1 MKILVNYKES
11 EKIRGEHMSNNIIFN
26 IDEKKKAVLSEEN
39 KQELEEIVHEFKEG
53 HYPNVVTKARE
64 FRQKY
69 KQENIISFS
78 MLVEAISLAQTGDT
92 KKSADVISQL
102 YGSVRTHTVD
112 YLIELGELAFLSD
125 YKLTRRILSEA
136 VKRMENENEQDRIKL
151 ARGYLV
157 LGEAEE
163 NLEKFKRAI
172 NYYKKGLAYFE
183 NDDKRDQYMILF
195 LHFKLGVLY
204 STINK
209 PEEAIY
215 YLDKTIEL
223 AGDEHEDIKI
233 NSLVSIAKTYGSM
246 EKEEKAFDYLSIA
259 LPLLEKSSLKN
270 RMVHAEALT
279 EMAFY
284 YFNQSRL
291 EEAIPHYE
299 QAIRVH
305 RGLTTYS
312 ARKLGMI
319 YMQYAYC
326 LEHKEKKNF
335 SLAGRNYEFA
345 VQELEKS
352 NDRELLENAL
362 ADVISFFDQRKN
374 TKKKRY
380 YENKFVKLTN
390 TG

>member
-1 MKILVNYKES
+1 
-11 EKIRGEHMSNNIIFN
+11 MSNNIIFD
-26 IDEKKKAVLSEEN
+26 IDEKMEAVLTDEN
-39 KQELEEIVHEFKEG
+39 KEDLEIIVHEFKEG
-53 HYPNVVTKARE
+53 HYPNVVSKARA
-64 FRQKY
+64 FRK
-69 KQENIISFS
+69 KHKREKANNFS
-78 MLVEAISLAQTGDT
+78 LLVEAISQAQIGAG
-92 KKSADVISQL
+92 KESADVLSDL
-102 YGSVRTHTVD
+102 YHNSNEHTVD
-112 YLIELGELAFLSD
+112 ELIELGELAFLSD

-136 VKRMENENEQDRIKL
+136 VKRMENEHEQDRLKL

-163 NLEKFKRAI
+163 NLEKFKRAV
-172 NYYKKGLAYFE
+172 NYYTKGLNYFE
-183 NDDKRDQYMILF
+183 ANDKRDQYMILF
-195 LHFKLGVLY
+195 LHFKLGVLH

-223 AGDEHEDIKI
+223 AGKENEDMKI

-246 EKEEKAFDYLSIA
+246 DKDEKAFEYLSKA
-259 LPLLEKSSLKN
+259 LPLLEDSNLKG

-284 YFNQSRL
+284 YFNQSHL
-291 EEAIPHYE
+291 EEAIPYYE
-299 QAIRVH
+299 QAVRVY
-305 RGLTTYS
+305 RGLATYS

-326 LEHKEKKNF
+326 LEHKQKRNF
-335 SLAGRNYEFA
+335 SLAGRYYEFA
-345 VQELEKS
+345 IHELEKS

-374 TKKKRY
+374 TRKKRY
-380 YENKFVKLTN
+380 YENKFVQLTN
-390 TG
+390 EIS

>member
-1 MKILVNYKES
+1 MPNS
-11 EKIRGEHMSNNIIFN
+11 IIFD
-26 IDEKKKAVLSEEN
+26 IDKKKKAVLNVEN
-39 KQELEEIVHEFKEG
+39 KSDLEYIVHEFKEG
-53 HYPNVVTKARE
+53 HYPNVVKKARE
-64 FRQKY
+64 FRDKY
-69 KQENIISFS
+69 RQEEIIKF
-78 MLVEAISLAQTGDT
+78 LLLTEAISQAQIGAV
-92 KKSADVISQL
+92 KESAALLSDL
-102 YGSVRTHTVD
+102 YHHTETHSVD
-112 YLIELGELAFLSD
+112 SLMELGELAFLSD
-125 YKLTRRILSEA
+125 YRLTRRILSEA
-136 VKRMENENEQDRIKL
+136 VKRMEKENEEDRIKL

-172 NYYKKGLAYFE
+172 NYYQKGLTYFE
-183 NDDKRDQYMILF
+183 ENDQRDQYMILF
-195 LHFKLGVLY
+195 LHFKLGVLH

-209 PEEAIY
+209 AEDAIF
-215 YLDKTIEL
+215 YLNKTVEL
-223 AGDEHEDIKI
+223 AGDEHEEMKI

-246 EKEEKAFDYLSIA
+246 EEEAKAFEYLSKA

-284 YFNQSRL
+284 YFNQSIL
-291 EEAIPHYE
+291 EKAVSYYE
-299 QAIRVH
+299 YAIRVY
-305 RGLTTYS
+305 RGLTAYS

-326 LEHKEKKNF
+326 LEHMKQKNL

-374 TKKKRY
+374 AKKKRF

>member
-1 MKILVNYKES
+1 
-11 EKIRGEHMSNNIIFN
+11 MSTNIIFD
-26 IDEKKKAVLSEEN
+26 IDEKKDTILDEEN
-39 KQELEEIVHEFKEG
+39 KKELEEIVHEFKAG
-53 HYPNVVTKARE
+53 HYPNVVTKARA
-64 FRQKY
+64 FRGKY
-69 KQENIISFS
+69 KKEKISAFAL
-78 MLVEAISLAQTGDT
+78 LVEAISLAQIGAA
-92 KKSADVISQL
+92 KESAEVISSL
-102 YGSVRTHTVD
+102 YHNPSGHTVD
-112 YLIELGELAFLSD
+112 GLIELGELAFLSD
-125 YKLTRRILSEA
+125 YKLSRRILSEA
-136 VKRMENENEQDRIKL
+136 VKRMENDIEEDRIKL

-163 NLEKFKRAI
+163 NLEKFKRAVT
-172 NYYKKGLAYFE
+172 YYKKGLNCFE
-183 NDDKRDQYMILF
+183 ESDKRDQYMILF
-195 LHFKLGVLY
+195 LHFKLGVLH

-209 PEEAIY
+209 PEDAIY

-223 AGDEHEDIKI
+223 AGEPHKDIKI

-246 EKEEKAFDYLSIA
+246 EKDDKAYEYLSKAI
-259 LPLLEKSSLKN
+259 PLLENSSLKN

-291 EEAIPHYE
+291 EEAIPYYE
-299 QAIRVH
+299 QAIH
-305 RGLTTYS
+305 IYRGLTTYS
-312 ARKLGMI
+312 ARKIGMI

-326 LEHKEKKNF
+326 LEHKQNRNF

-345 VQELEKS
+345 VHELEKS

-390 TG
+390 TNADKVME